1 VPIAFA
7 FAASAAP
14 SVVVVVSGGCMS
26 QVRRLVYCAVSRACG
41 ARPRLMRPTLI
52 LARNILLEA
61 RRSGLPWLALAC
73 VAAAIVLAAFVS
85 QVALTESLQLQS
97 ALAAA
102 LLRACAAFLVMVTVA
117 SSTVREI
124 ADKGFDLM
132 LSLPLS
138 RAVQYIGR
146 WVGHALCA
154 ALVALLFS
162 LPLLLWNT
170 PGAVLHW
177 GLSLAFELALIAALA
192 LFFSIALAQHLPAVA
207 ASAGFYLLARML
219 ATIQSIASTPLV
231 DADWAQRIA
240 QWTIDAIAFLLPRLD
255 AATRTDWLL
264 YGTPAAGEYLAVLGG
279 LALYAVLLLAA
290 GLIDLYRRNL

>member
-1 VPIAFA
+1 
-7 FAASAAP
+7 
-14 SVVVVVSGGCMS
+14 MH
-26 QVRRLVYCAVSRACG
+26 
-41 ARPRLMRPTLI
+41 PTLI
-52 LARNILLEA
+52 LARNVLLEA

-102 LLRACAAFLVMVTVA
+102 LLRAGAAFLVMVTVA

-138 RAVQYIGR
+138 RAVQYVGR
-146 WVGHALCA
+146 WLGHALCA

-162 LPLLLWNT
+162 VPLLLWSV
-170 PGAVLHW
+170 PGAVVHW

-192 LFFSIALAQHLPAVA
+192 LFFSLALAQHLPAVA

-219 ATIQSIASTPLV
+219 ATIQLIAGTPLV
-231 DADWAQRIA
+231 DADWAQRAA
-240 QWTIDAIAFLLPRLD
+240 QWAIDAIAFLLPRLD

-264 YGTPAAGEYLAVLGG
+264 YGTPPAGEYLATLGG
-279 LALYAVLLLAA
+279 LALYTALLLAA
-290 GLIDLYRRNL
+290 GLIDLHRRNL